1 MRKVFKCINKVI
13 ASAIAAL
20 LAVSGT
26 VLVSF
31 ADDYQ
36 KGDVNRSGS
45 INVTDIIIVAAH
57 IKGKRLIDPEYQ
69 YLADINE
76 DGIINISDITTIAA
90 RVKGYYANKVPEKV
104 NITSTDTSP
113 SYLFLK
119 QNYKGMVK
127 SKELDPNSNNGVL
140 FDNLYYGY
148 QIDDNTY
155 RLYSRNTY
163 TDVPKKYVRDGVFIT
178 NKYNNILNVGNI
190 SQFDN
195 ELNVTE
201 YNGKDKDLSC
211 GPACI
216 AMAVTSEF
224 KKNVSITD
232 VFADGNNYAWSIGT
246 IPKNLYAHNYNYT
259 PWNFEWCEAG
269 GNGTTLNGMFR
280 LMQIYADRE
289 GKTAVSPVVNYYESN
304 NKTIDKID
312 KALSEGHTVVAS
324 VLFNSRY
331 VAFNGY
337 SNTIRAVANFLPAN
351 PFIHYVV
358 IAGECDGSGKYD
370 GYYAVA
376 DPYKKALK
384 DINGNLVCDD
394 INSGLTIVRKQTMAG
409 SINQMYDSW
418 YRGIVYVK

>member
-1 MRKVFKCINKVI
+1 MSRKIKVLKRI
-13 ASAIAAL
+13 IVSAVISL
-20 LAVSGT
+20 LAVSET
-26 VLVSF
+26 VMPGFSEEV
-31 ADDYQ
+31 
-36 KGDVNRSGS
+36 
-45 INVTDIIIVAAH
+45 
-57 IKGKRLIDPEYQ
+57 LIG
-69 YLADINE
+69 DINRN
-76 DGIINISDITTIAA
+76 GIINISDVIIVAAHVKGKRIISHEKLYLADVNVDGQINISDVTVLAA
-90 RVKGYYANKVPEKV
+90 RVKGFFVEKTSKEV
-104 NITSTDTSP
+104 NFKSTDTSP

-232 VFADGNNYAWSIGT
+232 VFADGNNYAWSIGA

-280 LMQIYADRE
+280 LMQIYADRG

-337 SNTIRAVANFLPAN
+337 SNTIRAAANFLPAN